1 MIDGKHCLFLHKSY
15 SFAKKRPKN
24 DKKEINFSL
33 FSDDD
38 DGGGGSSF
46 LALHSRGGLYSISI
60 SLISV
65 P

>member
-1 MIDGKHCLFLHKSY
+1 MIDGRYCLFLHKSY

-38 DGGGGSSF
+38 DGGGGPPSLPCTAEAACTV
-46 LALHSRGGLYSISI
+46 LA